1 MVDGDVAHLLA
12 RPDVLPRV
20 VEVAG
25 VGLVPGGRARRVRG
39 EDAVLGRGGLVSV
52 VSGGRRQVAALVA
65 MEADLGA
72 VGPAVPPD
80 LVAGIAAA
88 AEEVAGG
95 EVVDGDIVGL
105 PHHDPIAPD
114 GLATGVGGAEGLL
127 ARIRAAGT
135 GGAGLGP
142 VDDHRRAVHTPHVDV
157 GGGRVT

>member
-1 MVDGDVAHLLA
+1 MVDGDVAYLLA

-39 EDAVLGRGGLVSV
+39 EDAILGRGGLVSV

-88 AEEVAGG
+88 PEKVAGG

-105 PHHDPIAPD
+105 PHHDPVAPD

-127 ARIRAAGT
+127 ARIRTAGP
-135 GGAGLGP
+135 GGSGLGP
-142 VDDHRRAVHTPHVDV
+142 VDDHRRAVHTPQV
-157 GGGRVT
+157 